1 MCKAILPTFC
11 FLLATVASGATLNI
25 PSADGPLTVDG
36 RVEEDIWAQAVVLPL
51 QPKEFGAPFPAG
63 GEMRAMVRRGYLCLS
78 ARLPESE
85 RLVAKSIG
93 RNPVWWRE
101 DLVIWTFHFHSSE
114 GRNDSLTL
122 SVNPLGADRVELP
135 GASGDSQ
142 QGVRASASI
151 GSESW
156 SVEAVIPVAR
166 LAKIGFVSAERI
178 RAPRP
183 DAPELRW
190 HWPGVND
197 PQDFELPSGGSNP
210 QPPSVVEKDWRISA
224 PPAAR
229 ATSSDPLVV
238 ELASVPHQVW
248 TDAERK
254 NLGVEQ
260 MWEKN
265 LRSRATESALAERS
279 AWKQVGTVA
288 DWEAFRDRRLAALK
302 TSLGPFPERTPLRA
316 AVTRHFNYSDG
327 FILEN
332 VLFESRP
339 GLVVTANLYLPAKST
354 GPIPAIVVVHSHHA
368 PKVQSELQDM
378 GMTWARSGTA
388 VLIMDQLGA
397 GERLQSQ
404 PWPRES
410 YYARYPLG
418 MQLYLA
424 GESLM
429 KWMAWDLM
437 RGIDLLLER
446 PEVDPNRIVLL
457 GAVAGGG
464 DPAAVTAALDNRIA
478 AVLPFNFGEAGPEEH
493 YTEGPRGYEFET
505 ADPGW
510 GDWES
515 TRCLR
520 QSIAGQFFP
529 WMICASVA
537 PRRFVY
543 SFEISWPDGVEKEPA
558 WARYKRVFDL
568 YGQRDHLAEVH
579 GFGPYPGPGECWN
592 VGVYL
597 RKQIYPILA
606 RWLDFPIPPEEY
618 HNVRPEADL
627 MCLTPAAAAE
637 RRPKTASEIAY
648 QMAAERLSAARA
660 NRASLPARDR
670 LERLRASLAA
680 KLGDI
685 EPPVASAGRTLWTK
699 SFSAFAVEGI
709 ELQSSPGLRVPLLLL
724 KPQANSSRRLPLIL
738 ALAESGKERF
748 LVERSTELAALLKQG
763 TAVCLTDVLGTGEAA
778 PSSSTTSLV
787 ATELMLGN
795 TTLGARLKDTRAVLR
810 YLSERKDLDP
820 QRVVLWGDSFAAV
833 NPRSLRLDQSVLL
846 EPGRQ
851 ELGPLA
857 IQDAQPVGNLLA
869 LLTALYED
877 HVQAVAVHGGLVSF
891 LSVLKDRFCYVPQDI
906 VVPGILESADIADVV
921 AALSPRAVLLES
933 LVDGRNRL
941 LLPAELEGEFGVAR
955 AAYRNTPSHLAVR
968 EQTDKSGLASWMAQ
982 QASQR

>member
-1 MCKAILPTFC
+1 MCKTLLPTFC
-11 FLLATVASGATLNI
+11 FLLATMASGATLNV
-25 PSADGPLTVDG
+25 PSADGPLTLDG
-36 RVEEDIWAQAVVLPL
+36 RVEEGIWAQAVVVPL
-51 QPKEFGAPFPAG
+51 SPQEFGAPFPAG
-63 GEMRAMVRRGYLCLS
+63 GEMRAVVRRGYLCLS
-78 ARLPESE
+78 ARLPENG
-85 RLVAKSIG
+85 RIVAKSTG
-93 RNPVWWRE
+93 RDRVWWRE
-101 DLVIWTFHFHSSE
+101 DMVIWTFRFHSAQ
-114 GRNDSLTL
+114 GNNITLTL
-122 SVNPLGADRVELP
+122 GVNPLGAYRVDPP
-135 GASGDSQ
+135 GASGDPQ
-142 QGVRASASI
+142 QGVRASASLD
-151 GSESW
+151 SEGW
-156 SVEAVIPVAR
+156 SVEAAIPVAR
-166 LAKIGFVSAERI
+166 LAKIGFVSAERV

-197 PQDFELPSGGSNP
+197 PLDFELPAGDSTP
-210 QPPSVVEKDWRISA
+210 QPPTVVEKDWRTSA

-229 ATSSDPLVV
+229 PTPADPLVSD
-238 ELASVPHQVW
+238 LASVPRQVW
-248 TDAERK
+248 TAAERE
-254 NLGVEQ
+254 NLGVDQ

-265 LRSRATESALAERS
+265 LRSRVTEAALAERR
-279 AWKQVGTVA
+279 AWQQVGTVA
-288 DWEAFRDRRLAALK
+288 DWEAFRNRRLDALK
-302 TSLGPFPERTPLRA
+302 TSLGPFPERTPLHA
-316 AVTRHFNYSDG
+316 AVTRRVNYGDG

-354 GPIPAIVVVHSHHA
+354 GRIPAIVVVHSHHA

-410 YYARYPLG
+410 YYSRYALG

-424 GESLM
+424 GESLS
-429 KWMAWDLM
+429 KWMVWDLM

-446 PEVDPNRIVLL
+446 PEVDPTRIVML

-464 DPAAVTAALDNRIA
+464 DPAALAAALDNRIA

-493 YTEGPRGYEFET
+493 YTMGPRGYDFET
-505 ADPGW
+505 AYPGW
-510 GDWES
+510 GEWES

-579 GFGPYPGPGECWN
+579 GFGPFPGPGECTN
-592 VGVYL
+592 VGAYL
-597 RKQIYPILA
+597 RQRIYPILA
-606 RWLDFPIPPEEY
+606 RWLDIPIPSGEY
-618 HNVRPEADL
+618 HNLRPDADL
-627 MCLTPAAAAE
+627 MCLTPEAAAE
-637 RRPKTASEIAY
+637 RRPKTASEIAH
-648 QMAAERLSAARA
+648 QMAAERLAAARA
-660 NRASLPARDR
+660 NLVSLPAANRR
-670 LERLRASLAA
+670 EHLCASLAA

-685 EPPVASAGRTLWTK
+685 EPPALVPSRALWVR
-699 SFSAFAVEGI
+699 SFPAFAVEGI

-724 KPQANSSRRLPLIL
+724 KPLADSSRRFPVVL
-738 ALAESGKERF
+738 ALAQTGKEQF

-763 TAVCLTDVLGTGEAA
+763 AAVCLTDVMGTGEAA
-778 PSSSTTSLV
+778 PSTSPADLA

-795 TTLGARLKDTRAVLR
+795 TALGARLKDARAILR
-810 YLSERKDLDP
+810 YLSGREDLDP

-833 NPRSLRLDQSVLL
+833 NPRDLLLDQSLLL

-851 ELGPLA
+851 EPGPQA
-857 IQDAQPVGNLLA
+857 IHQAQPAGPLLA

-877 HVQAVAVHGGLVSF
+877 KVQAVAARGGLVSF
-891 LSVLKDRFCYVPQDI
+891 LSVLKDRFCYMPQDI
-906 VVPGILESADIADVV
+906 VAPGILESADIADVV
-921 AALSPRAVLLES
+921 AALAPRAVLIGG
-933 LVDGRNRL
+933 LVVGRNRML
-941 LLPAELEGEFGVAR
+941 SPPELEAELGVAR
-955 AAYRNTPSHLAVR
+955 AAYRDTPSNLTVRQQTEVSDLA
-968 EQTDKSGLASWMAQ
+968 AWMAR